1 MVGPLAPHLDVK
13 IEVTSG
19 LQIKWRAG
27 PSHMIMICWFLR
39 FKICDIDLFPT
50 ICKFLQLVAPN
61 PIWLLYNYICCIC
74 HTVFFWITL
83 SPQPRLALL
92 LYLVAAMAGTWMV
105 EQPSLSMLRFHPRV
119 MEVFSDLREPWLHD
133 VASDPTKQL
142 ELVGI
147 VNFWV
152 ITITNFTAT
161 NKYLSF

>member
-1 MVGPLAPHLDVK
+1 M
-13 IEVTSG
+13 SY
-19 LQIKWRAG
+19 
-27 PSHMIMICWFLR
+27 C
-39 FKICDIDLFPT
+39 
-50 ICKFLQLVAPN
+50 
-61 PIWLLYNYICCIC
+61 
-74 HTVFFWITL
+74 FFWITL

-105 EQPSLSMLRFHPRV
+105 EQPSLSMLRFHPRD